1 MNELIEEIKELIIK
15 SLNLEDMKP
24 SDIDENAPLFNEG
37 LGLDSVD
44 ALELGLAVQK
54 SYGLVLDSKT
64 TNLKE
69 IFSKFDVPV
78 KIKGKKITIEFD
90 EIADIDRLINKIK

>member
-54 SYGLVLDSKT
+54 NYGLVL
-64 TNLKE
+64 
-69 IFSKFDVPV
+69 
-78 KIKGKKITIEFD
+78 
-90 EIADIDRLINKIK
+90 

>member
-1 MNELIEEIKELIIK
+1 MKELINEVKELIIE

-54 SYGLVLDSKT
+54 RYGLVLDSKT
-64 TNLKE
+64 ANLKD
-69 IFSKFDVPV
+69 IFRSVSSLAKYISENR
-78 KIKGKKITIEFD
+78 K
-90 EIADIDRLINKIK
+90 